1 MQLLKCKAGQLLVVE
16 DGCYWIYT
24 PKHGKL
30 FYGCDR
36 EKAVSAWR
44 WYVNNAMNK
53 ENEQ

>member
-24 PKHGKL
+24 PKWGKL
-30 FYGCDR
+30 CYGGDR

-44 WYVNNAMNK
+44 WYVNNAMKK
-53 ENEQ
+53 EN